1 MNKIEVMD
9 MLLEQNNGIIMTA
22 NITAAGISKPYFA
35 EYVEK
40 RDLERVSHGIYVS
53 KDAWVDSMYLLQL
66 RYAQAIF
73 SHETALFLHDLT
85 DREPIQY
92 AVTVKTGY
100 NTSKLLDANAK
111 VYTIRK
117 DLYELGATEATTSF
131 GHSIIVYDKER
142 TVCDIVRSRSR
153 VEIQTFQD
161 ALKQYSRSKDKNLRL
176 LMEYAGKFH
185 IERILNQYMEVLLP

>member
-1 MNKIEVMD
+1 MNKIELMD
-9 MLLEQNNGIIMTA
+9 VLLEQNKGIIETA
-22 NITAAGISKPYFA
+22 SITAAGISKPYFA
-35 EYVEK
+35 EYVK
-40 RDLERVSHGIYVS
+40 KHHLERVSHGIYVS
-53 KDAWVDSMYLLQL
+53 MDAWMDHMYLLQL
-66 RYAQAIF
+66 RYDQAIF

-100 NTSKLLDANAK
+100 NTSKLLDTNAK

-117 DLYELGATEATTSF
+117 DLYVLGETEATTSF
-131 GHSIIVYDKER
+131 GHVVRIYNKER

-161 ALKQYSRSKDKNLRL
+161 ALKQYSKSKDKNLRQ
-176 LMEYAGKFH
+176 LMEYARKFH
-185 IERILNQYMEVLLP
+185 IERIMNQYMEVLLP

>member
-35 EYVEK
+35 EYVKK

-73 SHETALFLHDLT
+73 FS
-85 DREPIQY
+85 
-92 AVTVKTGY
+92 
-100 NTSKLLDANAK
+100 
-111 VYTIRK
+111 
-117 DLYELGATEATTSF
+117 
-131 GHSIIVYDKER
+131 
-142 TVCDIVRSRSR
+142 
-153 VEIQTFQD
+153 
-161 ALKQYSRSKDKNLRL
+161 
-176 LMEYAGKFH
+176 
-185 IERILNQYMEVLLP
+185 